1 MADGGN
7 YSFFN
12 HNLRTTAMQQSFDRP
27 KLLQQRRSQSA
38 GNRLD
43 SSSYKGVEGEKDTPL
58 LSREGDAQNVK
69 FVPHPPSSPRSNSGT
84 AEANPRVAALNSK
97 GVKRSRYESPRTSPS
112 GSEDERRSRKQVVNV
127 ILDPLPLKRS
137 GSTGS
142 LDSIGSSESFGSP
155 RDGNRS
161 ANRNLRG
168 IEPLKDIGSNKE
180 LLKNFKSY
188 QNSAKHED
196 SGKKMLKKN
205 VVHPLRVEQQQVDT
219 SIQTT
224 STRIKSN
231 SETTTVLYD
240 EPPAEDEVT
249 LSSSNDSLTSVS
261 DSEEN
266 SISNSDAESKSNK
279 RKPMQRDPNSTLPTL
294 PCQLKDRTLG
304 TNASGLYESM
314 HPSERNRN
322 DILSEQT
329 GEVEDQGVVT
339 NSSGLYESVPPTEGI
354 YQNQGMPV
362 YQNQGV
368 YQNEGIQDDLQ
379 HNSTSDLRQLSKA
392 LEKVA
397 TDDETYASDTDLSS
411 RSTGQTSNFSGST
424 SGLLPRV
431 SARRARTRSG
441 NFLKEEMER
450 YFPDRQIG
458 IFVATWNM
466 HEEKVKFLAP
476 L

>member
-12 HNLRTTAMQQSFDRP
+12 HNLRTTAMQQSFERP

-43 SSSYKGVEGEKDTPL
+43 SSSNKAVESKKDTPL
-58 LSREGDAQNVK
+58 LIREGDAQNVK

-84 AEANPRVAALNSK
+84 AEGNARIAALNSK

-112 GSEDERRSRKQVVNV
+112 GSEDERRSRKHVLNV
-127 ILDPLPLKRS
+127 MLDPLPLKRS

-142 LDSIGSSESFGSP
+142 LDSIVSSESLGSP

-188 QNSAKHED
+188 QNSAKNED
-196 SGKKMLKKN
+196 LGKKMLKKN
-205 VVHPLRVEQQQVDT
+205 VVHPLRVEQQRD
-219 SIQTT
+219 I
-224 STRIKSN
+224 STPTASTPIKSN

-266 SISNSDAESKSNK
+266 SISNSDAESKNH
-279 RKPMQRDPNSTLPTL
+279 RKPIQRDPNSTLPTL
-294 PCQLKDRTLG
+294 PCQLNDRTLG
-304 TNASGLYESM
+304 ANASGLYESM
-314 HPSERNRN
+314 HPSKRDHN
-322 DILSEQT
+322 DIPSVQT
-329 GEVEDQGVVT
+329 GELNDQGVGT
-339 NSSGLYESVPPTEGI
+339 NSSGLYDSVHIKNEGT
-354 YQNQGMPV
+354 YQNQGTA
-362 YQNQGV
+362 V
-368 YQNEGIQDDLQ
+368 YQNEGIQDELQ

-397 TDDETYASDTDLSS
+397 TEDETYASDPDLSL
-411 RSTGQTSNFSGST
+411 RSAGQASGFST
-424 SGLLPRV
+424 STLLPRV

-450 YFPDRQIG
+450 YFPDLQIG

-466 HEEKVKFLAP
+466 HEEKVRYCP
-476 L
+476 SCN

>member
-43 SSSYKGVEGEKDTPL
+43 SSSNRAVESKKDTPL
-58 LSREGDAQNVK
+58 LVREGDAQNVK

-84 AEANPRVAALNSK
+84 AEGNPRVAALNSK
-97 GVKRSRYESPRTSPS
+97 GIKRSRYESPRTSPS
-112 GSEDERRSRKQVVNV
+112 GSEDERRSRKHVLNV
-127 ILDPLPLKRS
+127 MLDPLPLKRS

-155 RDGNRS
+155 RDGHRG

-188 QNSAKHED
+188 QNSAKNED
-196 SGKKMLKKN
+196 LGKKMLKKN
-205 VVHPLRVEQQQVDT
+205 VVHPLRVEQQQADIST
-219 SIQTT
+219 QTG
-224 STRIKSN
+224 STPIKSN
-231 SETTTVLYD
+231 SKTTSVLYD

-261 DSEEN
+261 DSKEN
-266 SISNSDAESKSNK
+266 SISNSDAESKNQ
-279 RKPMQRDPNSTLPTL
+279 RKPIQRDPNSTLPTL
-294 PCQLKDRTLG
+294 PCQLNDRTLG
-304 TNASGLYESM
+304 TNASGLYESV
-314 HPSERNRN
+314 HPSERNQN
-322 DILSEQT
+322 DIPSVQT
-329 GEVEDQGVVT
+329 GELNDQGVVT
-339 NSSGLYESVPPTEGI
+339 NSSGLYDSVPPNEGI
-354 YQNQGMPV
+354 YQNQGIPV

-368 YQNEGIQDDLQ
+368 YQTEGIQDDLQ
-379 HNSTSDLRQLSKA
+379 HNSTSDLRQLSRA
-392 LEKVA
+392 LEKVV
-397 TDDETYASDTDLSS
+397 TDDETYASDTDLSF
-411 RSTGQTSNFSGST
+411 RSTGQASGFST
-424 SGLLPRV
+424 STLLPRV

-466 HEEKVKFLAP
+466 HEEKVRFWP
-476 L
+476 SYN

>member
-12 HNLRTTAMQQSFDRP
+12 HNLRTTAMQQSFERP
-27 KLLQQRRSQSA
+27 KLLQQRRSQPA

-43 SSSYKGVEGEKDTPL
+43 SSSNKAVESEKDTVL
-58 LSREGDAQNVK
+58 LVREGDAQNVK

-84 AEANPRVAALNSK
+84 PEGNPRVAALNSK
-97 GVKRSRYESPRTSPS
+97 GVKRSRYDMSRYDSPRTSPS
-112 GSEDERRSRKQVVNV
+112 ERRSRKHVLNV
-127 ILDPLPLKRS
+127 TLDPLPLKRS

-188 QNSAKHED
+188 QNSAKNED
-196 SGKKMLKKN
+196 LGKRVLKKN
-205 VVHPLRVEQQQVDT
+205 VVHPLRVEQQQADL
-219 SIQTT
+219 
-224 STRIKSN
+224 STQPASTPIKSN
-231 SETTTVLYD
+231 SGTITVLDD

-266 SISNSDAESKSNK
+266 SISNSDAESKNQ
-279 RKPMQRDPNSTLPTL
+279 RKHIQRDPNSTLPTL
-294 PCQLKDRTLG
+294 PNNRTIEA
-304 TNASGLYESM
+304 N
-314 HPSERNRN
+314 
-322 DILSEQT
+322 Q
-329 GEVEDQGVVT
+329 
-339 NSSGLYESVPPTEGI
+339 SGLYESVHPSERNPNDIPSVQTGELNDQGDVINSSGLYDSVHPNDGI
-354 YQNQGMPV
+354 YNNQGTP
-362 YQNQGV
+362 V
-368 YQNEGIQDDLQ
+368 YQNEGVQDDLQ
-379 HNSTSDLRQLSKA
+379 LNSTSDLRQISKA
-392 LEKVA
+392 LEELA
-397 TDDETYASDTDLSS
+397 TGDGTYASDTVLSS
-411 RSTGQTSNFSGST
+411 RSTGEASGISSST
-424 SGLLPRV
+424 LLPRV

-450 YFPDRQIG
+450 YFPDRKIG

-466 HEEKVKFLAP
+466 HEEKVRCTTEE
-476 L
+476 

>member
-12 HNLRTTAMQQSFDRP
+12 HNLRTTAMQQSFERP

-38 GNRLD
+38 GNSLD
-43 SSSYKGVEGEKDTPL
+43 SSSNKPVESENDTVL
-58 LSREGDAQNVK
+58 LVREGDAQNVK

-84 AEANPRVAALNSK
+84 PEGNPRAAALNSK
-97 GVKRSRYESPRTSPS
+97 GVKRNRYDSPRTSPS
-112 GSEDERRSRKQVVNV
+112 GSEDERRSRKHVLNV
-127 ILDPLPLKRS
+127 TLDPLPLKRS

-155 RDGNRS
+155 RNGNRS

-188 QNSAKHED
+188 QNSAKNED
-196 SGKKMLKKN
+196 LGKKVLKKN
-205 VVHPLRVEQQQVDT
+205 VVHPLRVEHQQADL
-219 SIQTT
+219 
-224 STRIKSN
+224 STQSASTPIKSY
-231 SETTTVLYD
+231 SGTITVLDD

-266 SISNSDAESKSNK
+266 SISNSDAESKNQ
-279 RKPMQRDPNSTLPTL
+279 RKPIQRDPNSTLPTL
-294 PCQLKDRTLG
+294 PNNRT
-304 TNASGLYESM
+304 
-314 HPSERNRN
+314 
-322 DILSEQT
+322 I
-329 GEVEDQGVVT
+329 EVNQ
-339 NSSGLYESVPPTEGI
+339 SGLYESVHPSERNPNDIPSVQTGELNDEGDVINSSGLYDSVHLNDGI
-354 YQNQGMPV
+354 YKNQSTP
-362 YQNQGV
+362 V
-368 YQNEGIQDDLQ
+368 YQNEGVQDDLQ
-379 HNSTSDLRQLSKA
+379 LNSTSDLRQISKA
-392 LEKVA
+392 LEELA
-397 TDDETYASDTDLSS
+397 TGDGTYASDTELSS
-411 RSTGQTSNFSGST
+411 RSTGEASGISSST
-424 SGLLPRV
+424 LLPRV

-466 HEEKVKFLAP
+466 HEEKVRCTTEE
-476 L
+476 